1 MAHAFDNRNFIPGK
15 QQTFYSVVSPSSRP
29 DITNVLW
36 EASSPSPKI
45 PTSSPQSSPKP
56 NHPPPTYEESVFNKA
71 LANRH
76 NSRSS
81 LHSPSLR
88 YYSNSPNPTT
98 SPLVSYSLPSTPNDS
113 HQYQRQQPEGYYS
126 FVSPHRSSDTK
137 PPPPAR
143 MPKVPPTTHNNSLHR
158 PNALPQYSP
167 NGMKTSTTYLN
178 TTQLYI
184 TQSSPRDQPTPPP
197 PPPRYPLQ
205 PPAIPPRSSP
215 INHQTNSVNIPDFNS
230 SASPKP
236 TSQMIYRSPIVTSTA
251 KRNDIIDPQ
260 TLECQFNSLAIDNNN
275 HNRETMREYSIGQ
288 CRKCNEIITNRDDAC
303 DILGQIYHSSCAV
316 CVLCGRSVKNKHYF
330 VKDQLYCEEDF
341 LVKKLF
347 LIKKSFTFISFFS
360 IPVFIRHLNIVL
372 LVVI

>member
-15 QQTFYSVVSPSSRP
+15 QQTFYSVVSPSSSRP

-36 EASSPSPKI
+36 EASSTSPKI
-45 PTSSPQSSPKP
+45 QSSPQSSPKP
-56 NHPPPTYEESVFNKA
+56 NHPPPSYEESIFTKA
-71 LANRH
+71 LANHH

-113 HQYQRQQPEGYYS
+113 HQYQRQQSSISEEYYS
-126 FVSPHRSSDTK
+126 FISPHRSSDTK

-143 MPKVPPTTHNNSLHR
+143 IPKTTHNNSIHHT
-158 PNALPQYSP
+158 NALPQYSP
-167 NGMKTSTTYLN
+167 NGMKTNTTYLN

-184 TQSSPRDQPTPPP
+184 TQSSPPPPPP

-215 INHQTNSVNIPDFNS
+215 ICNSVTIPDFNS
-230 SASPKP
+230 SPKP
-236 TSQMIYRSPIVTSTA
+236 TNQMIYRSPVVSSTA
-251 KRNDIIDPQ
+251 KVQ
-260 TLECQFNSLAIDNNN
+260 TLERQFNSLAINNN
-275 HNRETMREYSIGQ
+275 HREYSIGH
-288 CRKCNEIITNRDDAC
+288 CRKCNEIISNNDDTC

-341 LVKKLF
+341 LVK
-347 LIKKSFTFISFFS
+347 
-360 IPVFIRHLNIVL
+360 
-372 LVVI
+372 

>member
-29 DITNVLW
+29 DTTNVLW
-36 EASSPSPKI
+36 EASSPSPRI
-45 PTSSPQSSPKP
+45 LSTSPQSSPKP
-56 NHPPPTYEESVFNKA
+56 NHPPPSYEESVFNKA

-81 LHSPSLR
+81 LHSPSFHH
-88 YYSNSPNPTT
+88 YPTT
-98 SPLVSYSLPSTPNDS
+98 SPLISYSLPSTPNDS
-113 HQYQRQQPEGYYS
+113 HQYQKHLEGYHS

-143 MPKVPPTTHNNSLHR
+143 MPKASPATHNNSHHR
-158 PNALPQYSP
+158 SNVPPQYSP

-184 TQSSPRDQPTPPP
+184 TQSSPRDPPPP

-215 INHQTNSVNIPDFNS
+215 ICHQTNSNFNS
-230 SASPKP
+230 SSTASPKP
-236 TSQMIYRSPIVTSTA
+236 TSQMVYRSPVVTSTA

-260 TLECQFNSLAIDNNN
+260 ILERQFHSLVIDNNRN
-275 HNRETMREYSIGQ
+275 REYSIGQ
-288 CRKCNEIITNRDDAC
+288 CRKCDEAITNRDDTC

-341 LVKKLF
+341 LVREYERKKHN
-347 LIKKSFTFISFFS
+347 LILLSCFS
-360 IPVFIRHLNIVL
+360 IPVFIKHSNIVS

>member
-36 EASSPSPKI
+36 EASSPSPKLPI
-45 PTSSPQSSPKP
+45 SSPQASPKP
-56 NHPPPTYEESVFNKA
+56 NHPPPSYEESVFNKA
-71 LANRH
+71 LAHRH

-81 LHSPSLR
+81 LH
-88 YYSNSPNPTT
+88 YYSNSPNAPT

-113 HQYQRQQPEGYYS
+113 HQYQRQQQPSMSEGYYS

-143 MPKVPPTTHNNSLHR
+143 MPKAPPPPPPPTQNHSLHR
-158 PNALPQYSP
+158 TNLPPPQYSP
-167 NGMKTSTTYLN
+167 SGMKTSTTYLN

-184 TQSSPRDQPTPPP
+184 DQPPP

-215 INHQTNSVNIPDFNS
+215 LCHQKNSVNISDFNS
-230 SASPKP
+230 SAASPKP
-236 TSQMIYRSPIVTSTA
+236 TSQTIYRSPVVTSTA
-251 KRNDIIDPQ
+251 KRNDILDPQ
-260 TLECQFNSLAIDNNN
+260 TLARQFNSMTIDNQERN
-275 HNRETMREYSIGQ
+275 REYSIGQ
-288 CRKCNEIITNRDDAC
+288 CRKCDEIITNKDERC
-303 DILGQIYHSSCAV
+303 EILGQTYHSSCAV
-316 CVLCGRSVKNKHYF
+316 CVVCGRSVKNKHYF

-341 LVKKLF
+341 LVKSS
-347 LIKKSFTFISFFS
+347 IKKKFSFNLLFIVYGFS
-360 IPVFIRHLNIVL
+360 SNSGTLCRL
-372 LVVI
+372 